1 MSVKGLGNICFLIS
15 DCSEQS
21 EWIINIINRIAEK
34 IYHTVVIVNDENLEI
49 AQKKFSYRVEIYNIS
64 MNQNKL
70 GRATFRSFLSIIQP
84 SAVLVVKN
92 DAKAVGFAE
101 YSRESIKKLIY
112 KKPFGSFEIFSKLPS
127 GFSLLLRCQT

>member
-49 AQKKFSYRVEIYNIS
+49 AQKVFSYRVEINGYNLRGLSVKKKSQVLFSLNIARKRAQ
-64 MNQNKL
+64 NQLKL
-70 GRATFRSFLSIIQP
+70 GI
-84 SAVLVVKN
+84 
-92 DAKAVGFAE
+92 
-101 YSRESIKKLIY
+101 
-112 KKPFGSFEIFSKLPS
+112 
-127 GFSLLLRCQT
+127 